1 MRTNNFTISRVSEW
15 IRAQLVSHTLAE
27 QEGNT
32 IAPRVV
38 AFSLS
43 HQAGGVVRT
52 ETGAKIMVGNGID
65 PQDTASFFW
74 EKAVAYASGLTGG
87 SGMQQFIIEAHAE
100 GQSSPIAHYPMK
112 AQGAHDLEGIMS
124 SEPATNAGIV
134 TQLMRHSE
142 HSVSAL
148 ASMNQQLM
156 AMFVQL
162 SAQSQE
168 VIQKGYQNLELTE
181 RLIIAAAEGEH
192 QKRIELVALQS
203 KEAMKQKLMSL
214 APAGLN
220 AVFDREIF
228 PTAMAD
234 TSLLEAMAEDMSA
247 DDLQVLQM
255 MLTAKVKNK
264 EVLGL
269 LFNRL
274 TKIIEEK
281 QKHQQLNGGEGLT
294 APTQ

>member
-1 MRTNNFTISRVSEW
+1 MRTTNHTINRVGDW
-15 IRAQLVSHTLAE
+15 IRGQLIAHTLAE

-32 IAPRVV
+32 IHPKVV

-43 HQAGGVVRT
+43 HQAGGVVKT
-52 ETGAKIMVGNGID
+52 ETGAKVMVGSGVD
-65 PQDTASFFW
+65 PIDTAAFFW

-87 SGMQQFIIEAHAE
+87 SGMQQFIIESHAE
-100 GQSSPIAHYPMK
+100 GHSSPIAHYPMK
-112 AQGAHDLEGIMS
+112 AQGAQELDAIMS
-124 SEPATNAGIV
+124 SEPATTTGIV
-134 TQLMRHSE
+134 TQLMRHTE
-142 HSVSAL
+142 HAVSAL

-156 AMFVQL
+156 ATVTQL
-162 SAQSQE
+162 TAQSQD
-168 VIQKGYQNLELTE
+168 VIQKGYSNLELTE

-192 QKRIELVALQS
+192 QKRLELITAQS
-203 KEAMKQKLMSL
+203 KEDMKRKLLGL

-220 AVFDREIF
+220 AIFEREIF

-234 TSLLEAMAEDMSA
+234 TSIIEAIAEDMSA
-247 DDLQVLQM
+247 DDLEMLQV

-281 QKHQQLNGGEGLT
+281 QRSQLNGGETLT